1 MNNRK
6 DKPIRSKSGNWR
18 DDMKISE
25 TRHRVAKNYGVTK
38 GEFHALL
45 RKASQPIKS
54 EAESDS
60 EKSGT

>member
-6 DKPIRSKSGNWR
+6 DKSRKMSGNWR
-18 DDMKISE
+18 DDMKVSE
-25 TRHRVAKNYGVTK
+25 TRHRVSKVYGVTK

-45 RKASQPIKS
+45 RKASQPIKR

-60 EKSGT
+60 EKSET